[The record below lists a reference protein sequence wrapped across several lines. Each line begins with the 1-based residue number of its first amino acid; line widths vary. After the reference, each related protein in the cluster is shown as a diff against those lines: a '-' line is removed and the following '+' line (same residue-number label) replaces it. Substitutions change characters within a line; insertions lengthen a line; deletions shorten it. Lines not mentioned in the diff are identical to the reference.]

1 MEGRDSPHSPG
12 LQMQMQQL
20 PAQSPSSMVA
30 QPQGSLGSFYHHLHN
45 GAGVFSQQ
53 QLLHQQH
60 QQAQQQPSPHQQAQ
74 QLQQQQQ
81 QQHQQQQQQQQQQRL
96 QSNTGVRHPL
106 LPSMIHSPAAM
117 RHNTNPIPN
126 PSTNLNASIYPPETP
141 PHMIP
146 HSLNTTSSP
155 PSGMGVGAGMST
167 AIMLSCSDPA
177 KRKRGRPRKYT
188 VDANGIPL
196 PQSSPSSHTKKVS
209 RGPSKKSLLSNYGA
223 NGQGFM
229 PHVLTV
235 EAGEVERKGGR
246 DSRGGYGGHGWS
258 NRQKEAKDIYGE
270 GEQLAGVGD
279 AWKVGRE
286 ADRPSKKEGRGG
298 GLAESGDAEP
308 PTLGTSSVA
317 KIEPGLELSGLELD
331 DEDSE
336 DVHDLQPATTDW
348 EASQDITSKIMIF
361 LQQGPWAVC
370 ILSANGAISNASL
383 RHAGVSSSAVMYE
396 GRFEVLSLSGL
407 FLLSEIGG
415 TQSRTGGLSVSLAG
429 PDGRV
434 IGGKV
439 AGLLMAASPVQIV
452 LGTFFQGKRK
462 SPVQAGSV
470 EGKPLDSEEK
480 PESLALVEHDASGS
494 MPDQNS
500 NSVEGIDRERAS
512 HHVMPLQSADW
523 GSSHFDLET
532 SGHNE
537 QI

>member
-1 MEGRDSPHSPG
+1 MEGRDSPHPPG

-30 QPQGSLGSFYHHLHN
+30 QPQGSLGSFYHHLHS
-45 GAGVFSQQ
+45 GVGVFSQQ

-60 QQAQQQPSPHQQAQ
+60 QQAQQQTSPHQQAQ

-81 QQHQQQQQQQQQQRL
+81 QQQQQQHQQQQQQRL
-96 QSNTGVRHPL
+96 QSNTGVRNPL

-117 RHNTNPIPN
+117 RHNTNPNPN

-167 AIMLSCSDPA
+167 AIMLSRSDPV

-188 VDANGIPL
+188 VDANGTPL

-209 RGPSKKSLLSNYGA
+209 RGPSKKSQLSNYGA

-235 EAGEVERKGGR
+235 EAGE
-246 DSRGGYGGHGWS
+246 
-258 NRQKEAKDIYGE
+258 
-270 GEQLAGVGD
+270 
-279 AWKVGRE
+279 
-286 ADRPSKKEGRGG
+286 
-298 GLAESGDAEP
+298 
-308 PTLGTSSVA
+308 
-317 KIEPGLELSGLELD
+317 
-331 DEDSE
+331 
-336 DVHDLQPATTDW
+336 
-348 EASQDITSKIMIF
+348 DITSKIMIF

-452 LGTFFQGKRK
+452 LGTFFQENRK

-470 EGKPLDSEEK
+470 EGKPLDSEENSV
-480 PESLALVEHDASGS
+480 SLALVEHDASGS

-523 GSSHFDLET
+523 GGGHFDLET